1 MSRASITSNRS
12 RTLLQVGNTDSALD
26 RDQSARLDDR
36 APLQNDTLP
45 PAEDGEENSGP
56 SMMQLPMSSGIS
68 NSVPPQPPEPR
79 VQASTSN
86 NSPEGALDA

>member
-36 APLQNDTLP
+36 PPLQNDTLP
-45 PAEDGEENSGP
+45 PAEE
-56 SMMQLPMSSGIS
+56 
-68 NSVPPQPPEPR
+68 
-79 VQASTSN
+79 
-86 NSPEGALDA
+86 